1 MASVAGASL
10 WQWQIRIT
18 NPIDAK
24 KPFAIS
30 FFSPARVF
38 T

>member
-1 MASVAGASL
+1 MASVAGASQR
-10 WQWQIRIT
+10 QWQIRIT

-30 FFSPARVF
+30 FFSAARF
-38 T
+38 YS